1 MSNSSDDKKNEGKKD
16 YQFGGIKEFNLE
28 EIENEVLN
36 DSVYL
41 DVFAGS
47 DLRFKENIKP
57 NHLGLAEINAINTFT
72 YEYKTEEFPEQNF
85 PEGRVSGVMAQ
96 ELEGVAPM
104 AVKED
109 SNGMKY
115 VNYAQ
120 LAPMLIEAVKE
131 LSAKV
136 EKQEELI
143 KDLES
148 RLK

>member
-1 MSNSSDDKKNEGKKD
+1 MSNSSDDNKNEGKKD

-47 DLRFKENIKP
+47 DLRFKEKIKP
-57 NHLGLAEINAINTFT
+57 GHLGLAEVNAIDTFS
-72 YEYKTEEFPEQNF
+72 YEYKTKDFPKQNF
-85 PEGRVSGVMAQ
+85 PQGRVSGVIAQ
-96 ELEGVAPM
+96 ELEKVAPI
-104 AVKED
+104 AVTQDE
-109 SNGMKY
+109 NGMKY

-131 LSAKV
+131 LSTKV
-136 EKQEELI
+136 DRQEKII
-143 KDLES
+143 KDLEK